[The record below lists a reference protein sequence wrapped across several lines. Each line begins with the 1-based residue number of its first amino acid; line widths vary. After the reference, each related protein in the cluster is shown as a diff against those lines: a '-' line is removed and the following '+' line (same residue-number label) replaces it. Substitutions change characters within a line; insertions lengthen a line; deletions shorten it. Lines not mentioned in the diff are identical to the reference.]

1 VRAIIPS
8 AKALRARPTDGEAT
22 RHLQFELRIKLEH
35 PLSCVSHRAFA
46 GITAGDVGEFPFEDA
61 RSQNIENNP
70 VQSSRRPAWM
80 LRKRVDTSG
89 KSRAF
94 FDHPVIFKRPSP
106 RYSGRVR
113 RDCSRKILIHT

>member
-1 VRAIIPS
+1 MHGWCTAKILYPAKYAYAKS
-8 AKALRARPTDGEAT
+8 A
-22 RHLQFELRIKLEH
+22 IKLEH

-70 VQSSRRPAWM
+70 MQSSRRPAWM

-94 FDHPVIFKRPSP
+94 FHHPVIFERPSP
-106 RYSGRVR
+106 RHSGRVR
-113 RDCSRKILIHT
+113 RYCSRKILIHT